1 MTNFFGN
8 ILDGINL
15 FDIFFFLIVLYCVI
29 QCFLKG
35 FSLSLISFMKWIL
48 STIIT
53 IILVPKFQPV
63 VSEYIESDFINNV
76 GLGVAIFIFTLFLTI
91 LIGKSLSRAITW
103 TGVGSIDKGFGIL
116 FGFFKG
122 YIVAVCLFTIFN
134 WFYPYQNWGISVE
147 DAISFNLINKGSE
160 ILIEEFPS
168 NKDFIDTKEKLKKF
182 NSDKLRE
189 ECGIFGI
196 SNHVDSSALVALGLH
211 ALQHRGQEGC
221 GIVSFDGKNY
231 HSEKRQG
238 LVGDHF
244 TDPETLRS
252 LPGDFAIGHNRY
264 STTGETSL
272 RNIQPFFADLH
283 MGGLSIAHNGNLT
296 NALLLRESLV
306 KDGAIFRTTSD
317 TETIVQLIAKSK
329 REKFVD
335 KLIDALFQIQGGYS
349 LVLLTNKKLVGV
361 RDPFGI
367 RPLVIGKLKNSYIFA
382 SETCA
387 LDIVGAKFI
396 REVEHGEIIIVEN
409 NEITSIKP
417 FPKQKIRPCVFEYIY
432 FARPD
437 SLINNKCAYE
447 YRKNL
452 GTELAKETDI
462 NADLVVPVPDSG
474 VPAALGYSEYSKKKF
489 ELGLIRNHYV
499 GRTFIEPTQN
509 IRSLGVKLKLSS
521 TNTIVKNK
529 SIILIDDS
537 LVRGTTC
544 HKIVKMLYESG
555 AKEVHVR
562 IACPEIKYPDFYGVD
577 MPTKKELLAHEKNN
591 AEMCDYIK
599 AKSLKF
605 LSISGL
611 YKALINEERNSN
623 YPQFSDHYFTGDY
636 PIKPSDNLKGFKIK
650 QLSLLSGK
658 SSS

>member
-1 MTNFFGN
+1 M
-8 ILDGINL
+8 
-15 FDIFFFLIVLYCVI
+15 
-29 QCFLKG
+29 
-35 FSLSLISFMKWIL
+35 
-48 STIIT
+48 
-53 IILVPKFQPV
+53 
-63 VSEYIESDFINNV
+63 
-76 GLGVAIFIFTLFLTI
+76 
-91 LIGKSLSRAITW
+91 
-103 TGVGSIDKGFGIL
+103 
-116 FGFFKG
+116 
-122 YIVAVCLFTIFN
+122 
-134 WFYPYQNWGISVE
+134 
-147 DAISFNLINKGSE
+147 
-160 ILIEEFPS
+160 
-168 NKDFIDTKEKLKKF
+168 KKF

-196 SNHVDSSALVALGLH
+196 SNYDDASAMVALGLH

-221 GIVSFDGKNY
+221 GIVSYDGKNF

-244 TDPETLRS
+244 TKPEILNK
-252 LPGDFAIGHNRY
+252 LPGAFAIGHNRY

-283 MGGLSIAHNGNLT
+283 TGGLSIAHNGNLT
-296 NALLLRESLV
+296 NALLLREALV
-306 KDGAIFRTTSD
+306 KEGAIFRTTTD
-317 TETIVQLIAKSK
+317 TETIVQLIAKSR
-329 REKFVD
+329 REKFLD

-349 LVLLTNKKLVGV
+349 LVLMTNKKLVGV

-367 RPLVIGKLKNSYIFA
+367 RPLVIGKLKDSYILA

-387 LDIVGAKFI
+387 LDIVGANFI
-396 REVEHGEIIIVEN
+396 REVENGEIITIEN
-409 NEITSIKP
+409 KTLKSIKP
-417 FPKQKIRPCVFEYIY
+417 FPKQKPRPCIFEYIY

-437 SLINNKCAYE
+437 SLINGKCAYE
-447 YRKNL
+447 YRKSL
-452 GTELAKETDI
+452 GSELAKETDLK
-462 NADLVVPVPDSG
+462 ADLVIPVPDSG
-474 VPAALGYSEYSKKKF
+474 VPSALGYAETANKKF

-521 TNTIVKNK
+521 TKTLVKNK

-577 MPTKKELLAHEKNN
+577 MPTKEELLAHNKDIN
-591 AEMCDYIK
+591 EMCNYIK

-605 LSISGL
+605 LSLDGL
-611 YKALINEERNSN
+611 YKALTGTKRNTN
-623 YPQFSDHYFTGDY
+623 YPQFSDHYFTGEY
-636 PIKPSDNLKGFKIK
+636 PIRPADNLHGLKVK

-658 SSS
+658 SNN